1 MTGSESSHTRWLR
14 LSAPKRPRFATVV
27 HSNTKPAAATAPN
40 SSDTGFSLDSHD
52 RLPILVTGVSGVAGY
67 SLFYELKRRFGNQV
81 LGTRPEKTF
90 RLVGDGIVGTNL
102 SEPDNVRRL
111 IDEHGVRTI
120 VNCGGSCHLK
130 GCELDH
136 EMAMR
141 VNVSCVENLL
151 EAMKGTPVRLV
162 HLSIDLVF
170 SGNGDGRY
178 VETDTPDPVTMY
190 GKTMVMAEQLI
201 LERRPES
208 AILRISL
215 PMGISFNG
223 HAGAI
228 DWIQHRFAK
237 NLPATLYYDE
247 VRSPTYVDCMNRVIE
262 EFCCR
267 TDLSGIWHAGG
278 DIYLSLYQIA
288 QIVNRVGGYDPG
300 LLHGCPRIEAGP
312 IPPRAG
318 NVTMNSD
325 KLKQALGRQPFLPW
339 PLQPDF
345 LPTDRLWH
353 SVRNPS
359 VNGSP
364 ELIQQRLYRPGQSSA
379 EA

>member
-1 MTGSESSHTRWLR
+1 
-14 LSAPKRPRFATVV
+14 VV
-27 HSNTKPAAATAPN
+27 HSNTKPAANEAPN
-40 SSDTGFSLDSHD
+40 ASAAGFSLDSHE
-52 RLPILVTGVSGVAGY
+52 RLPILVTGISGVAGY
-67 SLFYELKRRFGNQV
+67 GLFYELQRRFGNRV
-81 LGTRPEKTF
+81 FGTRPEKTF
-90 RLVGDGIVGTNL
+90 RLVGDGIFGTNL

-111 IDEHGVRTI
+111 INEHGIRTI

-136 EMAMR
+136 EMAIR

-151 EAMKGTPVRLV
+151 DAIEGTDVRLV

-170 SGNGDGRY
+170 SGDGDGAY

-201 LERRPES
+201 LDRRSDS

-215 PMGISFNG
+215 PMGVSFNG

-247 VRSPTYVDCMNRVIE
+247 VRTPTYVNCMNRVIE

-267 TDLSGIWHAGG
+267 TELSGIWHAGG
-278 DIYLSLYQIA
+278 DIDLSLYQIA
-288 QIVNRVGGYDPG
+288 QIVNRVGGYAPD

-325 KLKQALGRQPFLPW
+325 KLKQTLGRQPFLPW
-339 PLQPDF
+339 PLDAEF
-345 LPTDRLWH
+345 LPTDRSWH
-353 SVRNPS
+353 SIRDGVIG
-359 VNGSP
+359 GSP
-364 ELIQQRLYRPGQSSA
+364 ELIQQRLYHPYKA
-379 EA
+379 PA

>member
-1 MTGSESSHTRWLR
+1 M
-14 LSAPKRPRFATVV
+14 V
-27 HSNTKPAAATAPN
+27 HSNTKPASATAQSPC
-40 SSDTGFSLDSHD
+40 SAGFSLDSPD

-67 SLFYELKRRFGNQV
+67 SLFYELKRRLGDQV
-81 LGTRPEKTF
+81 FGTRPEKTVS
-90 RLVGDGIVGTNL
+90 LVGEGIFGTNL
-102 SEPDNVRRL
+102 SEPDNVRQL
-111 IDEHGVRTI
+111 INEHGIRTV

-136 EMAMR
+136 EMAHR
-141 VNVSCVENLL
+141 VNVKCVDNLL
-151 EAMKGTPVRLV
+151 SAIEGTPVRLV

-170 SGNGDGRY
+170 SGDRDGQY
-178 VETDTPDPVTMY
+178 TETDTPDPVTMY

-215 PMGISFNG
+215 PMGVSFNG

-237 NLPATLYYDE
+237 NLPATLYFDE
-247 VRSPTYVDCMNRVIE
+247 VRSPTYVDCLNHVIE

-278 DIYLSLYQIA
+278 DVYLSLYQIA
-288 QIVNRVGGYDPG
+288 QIVNRVGGYDPA

-318 NVTMNSD
+318 NVTMNSS
-325 KLKQALGRQPFLPW
+325 KLKQTLGRQPFLPW
-339 PLQPDF
+339 PLDENF
-345 LPTDRLWH
+345 LPTDRSWH
-353 SVRNPS
+353 STRNGVIGGTPQ
-359 VNGSP
+359 
-364 ELIQQRLYRPGQSSA
+364 LIEKTLYRPGGTLDR
-379 EA
+379 

>member
-1 MTGSESSHTRWLR
+1 MTC
-14 LSAPKRPRFATVV
+14 PKTPDRARFATVV
-27 HSNTKPAAATAPN
+27 HSNTKPTFDTAPS
-40 SSDTGFSLDSHD
+40 SSDAGFSLDLNR

-67 SLFYELKRRFGNQV
+67 SLFYDLRRSLGDQV
-81 LGTRPEKTF
+81 FGTRPEKTT

-111 IDEHGVRTI
+111 IHEHGIRTV

-136 EMAMR
+136 EMAHR
-141 VNVSCVENLL
+141 VNVKCVDHLL
-151 EAMKGTPVRLV
+151 RAIEGTMVRLV

-170 SGNGDGRY
+170 SGDGEGGY

-190 GKTMVMAEQLI
+190 GKTMVMAEQLV

-215 PMGISFNG
+215 PMGVSFNG

-247 VRSPTYVDCMNRVIE
+247 VRSPTYVDCLNRVIK

-267 TDLSGIWHAGG
+267 SDLSGIWHAGG
-278 DIYLSLYQIA
+278 DVYLSLYQIA
-288 QIVNRVGGYDPG
+288 QIVNRVGGYDPE
-300 LLHGCPRIEAGP
+300 LLRGCPRIDAGP
-312 IPPRAG
+312 MPPRAG
-318 NVTMNSD
+318 NVTMNSS
-325 KLKQALGRQPFLPW
+325 KLMRALGRKPFLPW
-339 PLQPDF
+339 PLDHEF
-345 LPTDRLWH
+345 LPTDKSWH
-353 SVRNPS
+353 LVRDGS
-359 VNGSP
+359 IGGSP
-364 ELIQQRLYRPGQSSA
+364 QLIEERLYRHG
-379 EA
+379 

>member
-1 MTGSESSHTRWLR
+1 
-14 LSAPKRPRFATVV
+14 VV
-27 HSNTKPAAATAPN
+27 HSNTKLASDPAPN
-40 SSDTGFSLDSHD
+40 PSSVGFSLDSHQ

-67 SLFYELKRRFGNQV
+67 SLFYELKRKFGDQV
-81 LGTRPEKTF
+81 FGTRPEKTA

-102 SEPDNVRRL
+102 SEPENVRRL
-111 IDEHGVRTI
+111 IHEHGIQTV

-136 EMAMR
+136 EMAHR
-141 VNVSCVENLL
+141 VNVKCVDNLL
-151 EAMKGTPVRLV
+151 AAIEGTSVRLV

-170 SGNGDGRY
+170 SGDGDGEY

-201 LERRPES
+201 LERHPQS

-215 PMGISFNG
+215 PMGVSFNG

-237 NLPATLYYDE
+237 NLPATLYFDE
-247 VRSPTYVDCMNRVIE
+247 VRSPTYVVCMNRMIE

-278 DIYLSLYQIA
+278 DVYLSLYQIA

-318 NVTMNSD
+318 NVTMNSG
-325 KLKQALGRQPFLPW
+325 KLKQTLGRQPFLPW
-339 PLQPDF
+339 PLDKAF
-345 LPTDRLWH
+345 LPTDRSWH
-353 SVRNPS
+353 SIRDGS
-359 VNGSP
+359 IAGSP
-364 ELIQQRLYRPGQSSA
+364 QLIRERLYQPGG
-379 EA
+379 EL

>member
-1 MTGSESSHTRWLR
+1 MT
-14 LSAPKRPRFATVV
+14 
-27 HSNTKPAAATAPN
+27 HSNTKLAAATAPASAN
-40 SSDTGFSLDSHD
+40 DGSCLQ
-52 RLPILVTGVSGVAGY
+52 LPVLVTGVSGVAGY
-67 SLFYELKRRFGNQV
+67 SLFYELRRKYGDMV
-81 LGTRPEKTF
+81 LGTRPEKTY
-90 RLVGDGIVGTNL
+90 RMVDAGIVGTNL
-102 SEPDNVRRL
+102 SERDNVRRL
-111 IDEHGVRTI
+111 VHQHQIQTI

-136 EMAMR
+136 EMARR
-141 VNVSCVENLL
+141 VNVKCVEHLL
-151 EAMKGTPVRLV
+151 DAIADTPVRLV

-170 SGNGDGRY
+170 SGDGDGGY

-215 PMGISFNG
+215 PMGVSFNG

-247 VRSPTYVDCMNRVIE
+247 IRSPTYVDCLNRVIE

-267 TDLSGIWHAGG
+267 TELGGIWHAGG
-278 DIYLSLYQIA
+278 NIDLSLYQIA
-288 QIVNRVGGYDPG
+288 QIVNRVGGYDPS
-300 LLHGCPRIEAGP
+300 LLHGCPRIDAGP

-318 NVTMNSD
+318 NVTMNSA
-325 KLKQALGRQPFLPW
+325 KLKETLGRSPFLPW
-339 PLQPDF
+339 PLEPTF
-345 LPTDRLWH
+345 LPTDRQWH
-353 SVRNPS
+353 TARDGSL
-359 VNGSP
+359 NGSP
-364 ELIQQRLYRPGQSSA
+364 QLIQQQLYRPGGKTHDLINDSNTVTFSDDQ
-379 EA
+379 